1 MFQWNYGIFSS
12 TASSLVT
19 THLKVAT
26 GKVGVNLNVF
36 GPNPV
41 AHLLGGKFIRI
52 AGEDLCQ
59 CKLLHIH
66 MTGEG
71 SFPQLHPG

>member
-1 MFQWNYGIFSS
+1 MHQWNYGVFSS
-12 TASSLVT
+12 TASSLVA

-41 AHLLGGKFIRI
+41 AHLLGNKFIRI
-52 AGEDLCQ
+52 SG
-59 CKLLHIH
+59 KLVH
-66 MTGEG
+66 E
-71 SFPQLHPG
+71 